1 MRIHDLRHSAA
12 SMLLADGV
20 PVKVVSE
27 TLGHA
32 DVSTTLSIY
41 AHVLEGA
48 QEQAAKYMGRLFQR
62 LEGTQAHPLRGPRTY
77 QGALEPHQRGRR
89 LPQNGGAGRMAEGGK
104 RAVQSPASPTRG
116 QAAFALRDA
125 FPDDAGAKPRL
136 VITHG
141 RRRAPQA
148 QIQKMVETRES

>member
-32 DVSTTLSIY
+32 DVSTTLRIY

-48 QEQAAKYMGRLFQR
+48 QEQAANYMERLF
-62 LEGTQAHPLRGPRTY
+62 
-77 QGALEPHQRGRR
+77 
-89 LPQNGGAGRMAEGGK
+89 
-104 RAVQSPASPTRG
+104 
-116 QAAFALRDA
+116 
-125 FPDDAGAKPRL
+125 
-136 VITHG
+136 HG
-141 RRRAPQA
+141 
-148 QIQKMVETRES
+148 